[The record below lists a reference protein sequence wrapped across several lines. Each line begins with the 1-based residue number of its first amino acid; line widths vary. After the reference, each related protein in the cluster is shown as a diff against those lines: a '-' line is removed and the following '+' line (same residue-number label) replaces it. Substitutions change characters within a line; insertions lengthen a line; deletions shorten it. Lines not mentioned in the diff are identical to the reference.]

1 MHALLTFGKEG
12 DNMPTSER
20 VLSNGSRAF
29 IRHIKATINFCTLL
43 SPSRTGGGD
52 IMISSITIRFTF
64 LTQYYKNKNTC
75 KLEWFQVVKGSIS

>member
-1 MHALLTFGKEG
+1 
-12 DNMPTSER
+12 MPTSER

-52 IMISSITIRFTF
+52 IMIPSKTIWYTF
-64 LTQYYKNKNTC
+64 LTLYYKNNYKNKNTC
-75 KLEWFQVVKGSIS
+75 NLEWFQVMKGSIS